1 MMYNKIVIRKP
12 RISIEQFHAHEPAEQ
27 ISCSKELGEKIG
39 PFETA
44 RPDPLPVK
52 TNIERISIYRL
63 VHDAIRLALV
73 GVIQ

>member
-39 PFETA
+39 PCEMA
-44 RPDPLPVK
+44 RLDALPVN
-52 TNIERISIYRL
+52 TNIKRISIYRL
-63 VHDAIRLALV
+63 VHHAIR
-73 GVIQ
+73 